1 MNIDIK
7 TIDDIQCKPVKV
19 TMNPAMFT
27 NHLGIKYAI
36 AGSTWVAIPNS
47 TTFDELAKY
56 MIYDRPASVQ
66 VEESVAKEWNVTGS
80 KGDVYSISFKNEV
93 YTCNCPGYGYRR
105 RCRHIEK
112 IKSDV

>member
-1 MNIDIK
+1 MN
-7 TIDDIQCKPVKV
+7 PVKV

-36 AGSTWVAIPNS
+36 AGSTWIEIPHS
-47 TTFDELAKY
+47 TTFDELSNY
-56 MIYDRPASVQ
+56 MSWDRPKVTPA
-66 VEESVAKEWNVTGS
+66 EESVAKEWKVTGS
-80 KGDVYSISFKNEV
+80 KGGVYNVSFKNKV

-112 IKSDV
+112 IKSEVLG